1 MADRQDLERVQKA
14 ALRVILRGDYDN
26 YEQALSVLNLESLN
40 QRRESMALKFAKNS
54 LNNPQFS
61 KLFPPRESKHGMIAR
76 NSEKFYIKKSNTL
89 RHKESS
95 VPFLQRLLNKD
106 SLKRLFLNDLN
117 KKTKKEKN
125 KDPSFRVNYVRNV
138 DAIT

>member
-1 MADRQDLERVQKA
+1 MY
-14 ALRVILRGDYDN
+14 ALRVILRGDYVN
-26 YEQALSVLNLESLN
+26 YEQALNVLNLESLN

-61 KLFPPRESKHGMIAR
+61 KLFPLRESKHGMIPR
-76 NSEKFYIKKSNTL
+76 NSEKYHIKKSNTL
-89 RHKESS
+89 RHKVSS

-106 SLKRLFLNDLN
+106 SLKKKLSLKSFFGDDLTR
-117 KKTKKEKN
+117 KKKKVKN
-125 KDPSFRVNYVRNV
+125 KDPSYRVNYVRNV